1 MGFIIK
7 AGKLNTRI
15 ELQSKSTTYDA
26 LGQPVLAWATDYTVS
41 ASVKPLSS
49 REAYFAKAVRP
60 ETTHRVLIRFLSG
73 FSHHHRIKIGA
84 RILNI
89 LAILNIDDDNKTMQV
104 DCLEVVT

>member
-1 MGFIIK
+1 MGCTIK
-7 AGKLNTRI
+7 AGSLNTRI

-26 LGQPVLAWATDYTVS
+26 MGQPVLAWSTDYTVS

-60 ETTHRVLIRFLSG
+60 ETTHRIIMRYLSG

-89 LAILNIDDDNKTMQV
+89 LAILNIDENNRTMQV

>member
-1 MGFIIK
+1 MGCTIK
-7 AGKLNTRI
+7 AGKLNRRI

-26 LGQPVLAWATDYTVS
+26 MGQPVLAWATDYTVS

-60 ETTHRVLIRFLSG
+60 ETTHRIIMRYFSG
-73 FSHHHRIKIGA
+73 FSHHHRIKIGQ

-89 LAILNIDDDNKTMQV
+89 LAILNIDENNRTMQV